1 MGITILSVLQI
12 LYPEKIEYK
21 PFLNNLWGR
30 DDLTAQLK
38 TKLTL
43 DQLIDSIEEEIS
55 LLDYSKYYL
64 Y

>member
-1 MGITILSVLQI
+1 M
-12 LYPEKIEYK
+12 E
-21 PFLNNLWGR
+21 
-30 DDLTAQLK
+30 K